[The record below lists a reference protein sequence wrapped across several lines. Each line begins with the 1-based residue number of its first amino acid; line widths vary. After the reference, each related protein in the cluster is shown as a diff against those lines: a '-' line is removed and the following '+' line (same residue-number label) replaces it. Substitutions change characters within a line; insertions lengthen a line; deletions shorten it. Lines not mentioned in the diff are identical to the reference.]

1 MKWPATLP
9 ADFVTA
15 PDGSEIRL
23 LLETARGGLSHCTL
37 PPAGSLVPNHS
48 GFHRLNQRIDL
59 DSVGEP
65 GRLICRH

>member
-1 MKWPATLP
+1 MEWTAALP

-37 PPAGSLVPNHS
+37 PLAGSLVPNHS
-48 GFHRLNQRIDL
+48 GFHRVCQRIDL
-59 DSVGEP
+59 DSLGEP
-65 GRLICRH
+65 GRQICRH